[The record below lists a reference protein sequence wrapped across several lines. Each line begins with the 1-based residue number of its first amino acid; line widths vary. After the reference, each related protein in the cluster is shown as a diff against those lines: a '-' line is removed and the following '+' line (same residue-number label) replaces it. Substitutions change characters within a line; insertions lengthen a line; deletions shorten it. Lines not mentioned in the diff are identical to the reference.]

1 MNSQSAL
8 QEIPKNVTIADLS
21 RYIVQT
27 NRKYDLSMIVS
38 AYEFAV
44 SAHGDQ
50 KRSSGEPYIVHPLS
64 VAWILVSLGMDTEC
78 ICAGLLHDVVEDTQY
93 TMDDVCKR
101 FGRNIAMLVDG
112 VTKLVQLKSQALNKE
127 DRQMASVRKMLFAM
141 ADDIR
146 VIIIKLA
153 DRLHNMRTLHFL
165 PPQKRNRISR
175 ETLYVYAP
183 MADQLGI
190 WMIKEELSDRAI
202 LFLDPIGCYEIERA
216 LQLKDAD
223 AKTFIKRIQTEL
235 QEHLSQEKTF
245 QNPPEITGRVKSL
258 YSIYNKVFNADKKE
272 DMHDI
277 NEVYDKYAVRIIVDT
292 ELECYL
298 AMGIVYA
305 MYSPVP
311 QRFKNYIA
319 TPKANGYRSIHLTM
333 MDRTG
338 VAFEV
343 QIRTHEMHLAAE
355 YGIAAHWKYKLGE
368 EKGGRRMDEWF
379 AWARKLIEE
388 QQSADDME
396 EFVRNLKNDI
406 KQDIV
411 VMTPKGKSI
420 FLPKGAT
427 PIDFAYRIHTEI
439 GHGMVGAKVNNRLVP
454 LDTPLESGQICQ
466 IECSK
471 DPQKGPNRSWLNIVK
486 TNEAKSKIRS
496 WFKKERREEN
506 IQEGRAMLEREM
518 HRNRMHVEND
528 DELKELVK
536 EEFGRYNCETL
547 DDFLA
552 SIGYF
557 GISVSNIMPR
567 IKERYDKLNRKI
579 EEKSNIEISMQ
590 PVHPLQGEQN
600 AIVLDQIDHC
610 ECRLARCCNPV
621 PGDEIIGFVTRGG
634 HGVSI
639 HTKTCA
645 NYQRDL
651 ATKDPER
658 IDRWIK
664 ASWGKVEHSLPM
676 IVSLDV
682 LASDRVGLL
691 LDVSKIVAELRI
703 MILHSSS
710 YSLKNGNA
718 VCEIAVKVGGNDQL
732 RQLMDKLRHIDG
744 VISVERTKRK

>member
-8 QEIPKNVTIADLS
+8 QGIPENVTISDLS

-27 NRKYDLSMIVS
+27 NRKYDLSIIVS

-44 SAHGDQ
+44 CAHGDQ
-50 KRSSGEPYIVHPLS
+50 KRSSGEPYIIHPLS

-78 ICAGLLHDVVEDTQY
+78 ICAGLLHDVVEDTKY

-112 VTKLVQLKSQALNKE
+112 VTKLVHMKYNALNKE
-127 DRQMASVRKMLFAM
+127 EQQAASVRKMLFAM

-165 PPQKRNRISR
+165 PPEKRKRISK

-202 LFLDPIGCYEIERA
+202 LFLDPIGCYEIEQA
-216 LQLKDAD
+216 LQMKDTD
-223 AKTFIKRIQTEL
+223 AKAFIKRIQMEL
-235 QEHLSQEKTF
+235 REHLAQDKAF

-258 YSIYNKVFNADKKE
+258 HSLYDKIFDAKTKE

-277 NEVYDKYAVRIIVDT
+277 DEVYDKYAVRIIVDT

-333 MDRTG
+333 MDKMG
-338 VAFEV
+338 VTFEV

-368 EKGGRRMDEWF
+368 EGGRRMEEWL

-388 QQSADDME
+388 QKTADDME
-396 EFVRNLKNDI
+396 EFVRNLKNDT

-411 VMTPKGKSI
+411 VITPKGESI
-420 FLPKGAT
+420 FLPRGAT

-439 GHGMVGAKVNNRLVP
+439 GHGMIGAKVNNRHVP

-471 DPQKGPNRSWLNIVK
+471 DPQKGPSRFWLSIVK

-496 WFKKERREEN
+496 WFKKERRAEN
-506 IQEGRAMLEREM
+506 IQEGRNMLEREM
-518 HRNRMHVEND
+518 RRNRMRVENEE
-528 DELKELVK
+528 ELNELLK

-547 DDFLA
+547 DDFFA
-552 SIGYF
+552 SIGYY
-557 GISVSNIMPR
+557 GISIPNIMPR
-567 IKERYDKLNRKI
+567 IKDRYDKLYKKP
-579 EEKSNIEISMQ
+579 EESLPETPKQS
-590 PVHPLQGEQN
+590 VHPLKAEQD
-600 AIVLDQIDHC
+600 AIILDQIDHC
-610 ECRLARCCNPV
+610 PCRLARCCNPV

-658 IDRWIK
+658 IGRWIK
-664 ASWGKVEHSLPM
+664 AKWKKTERAFPM

-691 LDVSKIVAELRI
+691 FDVSKIVTESHI

-718 VCEIAVKVGGNDQL
+718 VCEVAVKVGGNEQL
-732 RQLMDKLRHIDG
+732 RQLMDKLKRIDG

>member
-8 QEIPKNVTIADLS
+8 QGIPENVTIADLS

-78 ICAGLLHDVVEDTQY
+78 ICAGLLHDVIEDTPY
-93 TMDDVCKR
+93 TMDDVCKH
-101 FGRNIAMLVDG
+101 FGQNIAMLVDG
-112 VTKLVQLKSQALNKE
+112 VTKLVQMKSQVLDKE
-127 DRQMASVRKMLFAM
+127 EQQMANVRKMLFAM
-141 ADDIR
+141 ANDIR

-165 PPQKRNRISR
+165 PPKKRKRISK
-175 ETLYVYAP
+175 ETLYIYAP
-183 MADQLGI
+183 MAEQLGI

-202 LFLDPIGCYEIERA
+202 LFLDPMGCYEIEQA
-216 LQLKDAD
+216 LQLKDD
-223 AKTFIKRIQTEL
+223 NAKTFIQRIQSEL
-235 QEHLSQEKTF
+235 QEHLAQEKAF

-258 YSIYNKVFNADKKE
+258 CSIYNKVYNANKKE
-272 DMHDI
+272 DMHEID
-277 NEVYDKYAVRIIVDT
+277 EVYDKYAVRIIVDT
-292 ELECYL
+292 EQECYL
-298 AMGIVYA
+298 AMGVVYA
-305 MYSPVP
+305 MYVPVP

-338 VAFEV
+338 VIFEV

-368 EKGGRRMDEWF
+368 EKGGRRMDEWL
-379 AWARKLIEE
+379 AWARRLIEE
-388 QQSADDME
+388 QQTADDME
-396 EFVRNLKNDI
+396 EFVRNLKNDA
-406 KQDIV
+406 KQDIM

-439 GHGMVGAKVNNRLVP
+439 GHAMTGARVNGRHVS
-454 LDTPLESGQICQ
+454 LDTPLETGQICQ

-471 DPQKGPNRSWLNIVK
+471 DPQKGPSRFWMKIVK

-506 IQEGRAMLEREM
+506 IQEGRAILTREM
-518 HRNRMHVEND
+518 RRNRMHVEND
-528 DELKELVK
+528 EELKELVK
-536 EEFGRYNCETL
+536 EEFRRYNCETL

-557 GISVSNIMPR
+557 GISVSSIMPR
-567 IKERYDKLNRKI
+567 IKERYDKLYKKP
-579 EEKSNIEISMQ
+579 EEEPPIEIPMQ
-590 PVHPLQGEQN
+590 SVHPLQGEQN
-600 AIVLDQIDHC
+600 AIVLDQIDRC

-651 ATKDPER
+651 ATEDPER
-658 IDRWIK
+658 MDRWIN
-664 ASWGKVEHSLPM
+664 ASWGKTERAIPM

-691 LDVSKIVAELRI
+691 LDISKVVAELRI

-718 VCEIAVKVGGNDQL
+718 VCEIAVKVGGKDQL
-732 RQLMDKLRHIDG
+732 RQLTDKLRRIDG
-744 VISVERTKRK
+744 VISVERTKGK

>member
-8 QEIPKNVTIADLS
+8 QGIPKNVTIADLS

-27 NRKYDLSMIVS
+27 NRKYDLSIIVS
-38 AYEFAV
+38 AYEFAEG
-44 SAHGDQ
+44 AHGNQ

-78 ICAGLLHDVVEDTQY
+78 ICAGLLHDVIEDTQY
-93 TMDDVCKR
+93 TMDDICKH
-101 FGRNIAMLVDG
+101 FGQNIAMLVDG
-112 VTKLVQLKSQALNKE
+112 VTKLVQMKTQALDKE
-127 DRQMASVRKMLFAM
+127 ERQMASVRKMLFAM
-141 ADDIR
+141 AEDIR

-165 PPQKRNRISR
+165 PLKKRMKIST
-175 ETLYVYAP
+175 ETLNIYAP

-190 WMIKEELSDRAI
+190 WMIKEELADRAI
-202 LFLDPIGCYEIERA
+202 LFLDPMGCYEIERA
-216 LQLKDAD
+216 LQLKDEN
-223 AKTFIKRIQTEL
+223 AKTFIQRIQSEL
-235 QEHLSQEKTF
+235 QEHLAQEKTF

-258 YSIYNKVFNADKKE
+258 YSIYNKVYNAPKKE
-272 DMHDI
+272 DMHEID
-277 NEVYDKYAVRIIVDT
+277 EVYDKYAVRIIVDT

-338 VAFEV
+338 VIFEV
-343 QIRTHEMHLAAE
+343 QIRTHRMHLAAE

-368 EKGGRRMDEWF
+368 EKGGRRMEEWF

-388 QQSADDME
+388 QQAADDME
-396 EFVRNLKNDI
+396 EFVRNLKNDT
-406 KQDIV
+406 KQDIMV
-411 VMTPKGKSI
+411 ITPKGKAI
-420 FLPKGAT
+420 YLPKGAT

-439 GHGMVGAKVNNRLVP
+439 GHTMTGARVDGRYVS
-454 LDTPLESGQICQ
+454 LDTPLETGQICQ

-471 DPQKGPNRSWLNIVK
+471 DSQKGPNRSWLNIVK

-506 IQEGRAMLEREM
+506 IQEGRAMLTREM
-518 HRNRMHVEND
+518 RRNRMHVKND
-528 DELKELVK
+528 EELKELVK
-536 EEFGRYNCETL
+536 EEFRRYNCEIL

-557 GISVSNIMPR
+557 GITVSGIMPR
-567 IKERYDKLNRKI
+567 IKERYDKLYKKT
-579 EEKSNIEISMQ
+579 EEKSPIEI
-590 PVHPLQGEQN
+590 PLIPLQGEQN
-600 AIVLDQIDHC
+600 AIILDQIDRC
-610 ECRLARCCNPV
+610 EYRLARCCNPV

-639 HTKTCA
+639 HTRTCA

-651 ATKDPER
+651 AAEDPER
-658 IDRWIK
+658 IGRWIN
-664 ASWGKVEHSLPM
+664 ASWGKTDCDIPIL
-676 IVSLDV
+676 VSLDI

-691 LDVSKIVAELRI
+691 LDVSKIVAELQI
-703 MILHSSS
+703 MILHSTS

-718 VCEIAVKVGGNDQL
+718 ICEIAVKMNKKEQL
-732 RQLMDKLRHIDG
+732 RGLIDELKHIDG
-744 VISVERTKRK
+744 VISVERKKGK